1 MTVVIIFE
9 GLAEEQRLKEEAIE
23 AKKQAEIVE
32 KARIAEE
39 KRKAEE
45 ERLRL
50 EELARLADEQPE
62 VEARY
67 NQMREN
73 GMLATKKRYRDLE
86 PKYLACDP
94 QPSPYDERDLTSF
107 ITQWREQ
114 VDSDLIK
121 AANNCQI
128 AENVIREM
136 QNIQGE
142 AMAMFDLGKLE
153 WCKDYTN

>member
-1 MTVVIIFE
+1 
-9 GLAEEQRLKEEAIE
+9 
-23 AKKQAEIVE
+23 
-32 KARIAEE
+32 
-39 KRKAEE
+39 
-45 ERLRL
+45 L

-62 VEARY
+62 VESRY

-73 GMLATKKRYRDLE
+73 GMLASKRRYRDLE

-94 QPSPYDERDLTSF
+94 LPSPYDERDLTSF

-114 VDSDLIK
+114 VDSDLVK

-153 WCKDYTN
+153 WCKDYTNQLRMIETKKLDDITAHILMYMEKHTTLTKEEIEKAAEKTKTRGKGDPS